1 MARKYLDQLYSQREE
16 GSEGLQSEIKFL
28 YFTHTGEMITSVMC
42 INNVIPRTTTKILQL
57 SKNGTPKCSYNLWED
72 TKMKNK
78 KQKKYIGEK
87 IETGKVKWQT

>member
-42 INNVIPRTTTKILQL
+42 INNVIPRTTTKIL
-57 SKNGTPKCSYNLWED
+57 
-72 TKMKNK
+72 
-78 KQKKYIGEK
+78 
-87 IETGKVKWQT
+87 